1 MERLFSPCTR
11 YRDLIREELGG
22 NIRPPRRMQE
32 LKLNVSTDEFLR
44 AERGFTYADLCTML
58 ENEYTLAWL
67 TPHVAIG
74 RGGAVLDSLKQLNGS
89 YCFHLHAEDIK
100 IHALACSSE
109 HLSEI
114 CDVVLRLMAASV
126 VHSPLLSNWN
136 CFPHH
141 VSINAASVEY
151 LMEQCQSLK
160 VLTLQDL
167 EIDEDQIR
175 LLEEFS
181 RPGLEIEL
189 KPCGISGA
197 AATVL
202 AQVLRRSVLPYLE
215 TNSLRPRIR
224 AIQKSRPNA
233 YRAKVLGRALL
244 AARTNANRMWM
255 LLSGNPEVAFPSVT
269 ATTTVAANLSM
280 PTTATAAA
288 TSNLA
293 SIPATYCY
301 RYSSYFYNWCLCCCS
316 RVTTAAVTDTA
327 TQVAPTTGASTACR
341 TSKERH

>member
-1 MERLFSPCTR
+1 
-11 YRDLIREELGG
+11 
-22 NIRPPRRMQE
+22 MQE

-189 KPCGISGA
+189 KPCGTSSGPPAVSPALSRDEFASA
-197 AATVL
+197 AHSCHPKKSSKCVPCQGSGTSPSCCSYQCKQDVDAFIRESGSCV
-202 AQVLRRSVLPYLE
+202 SVGDCDDHCGCKPL
-215 TNSLRPRIR
+215 
-224 AIQKSRPNA
+224 NA
-233 YRAKVLGRALL
+233 YYGYCCRYVKSCFYPRYLL
-244 AARTNANRMWM
+244 LPLFK
-255 LLSGNPEVAFPSVT
+255 LL
-269 ATTTVAANLSM
+269 L
-280 PTTATAAA
+280 
-288 TSNLA
+288 
-293 SIPATYCY
+293 
-301 RYSSYFYNWCLCCCS
+301 
-316 RVTTAAVTDTA
+316 
-327 TQVAPTTGASTACR
+327 
-341 TSKERH
+341 